1 MYVCN
6 VSSSYTQLTFYQGM
20 LIGLMFLKNQIVYIQ
35 FHPVAYMVKLNI
47 EMTMAS
53 LVVRLARGQSD
64 NDMALH
70 DFGQSSS
77 GPDKSHSHNP
87 QFISAHQ
94 QSFHLQSVTGVT
106 SGHRKNAQGSDED
119 LRGIHFRTDF
129 HVVSEEVVVKDGSS
143 KRSSKS
149 SIELPRSVFGDETP
163 LNKTQMQVSASPL

>member
-1 MYVCN
+1 
-6 VSSSYTQLTFYQGM
+6 M

-35 FHPVAYMVKLNI
+35 FHPVTYMVKLNI

-77 GPDKSHSHNP
+77 GPDKSNSHSRHFNP
-87 QFISAHQ
+87 GNQ
-94 QSFHLQSVTGVT
+94 QSFHLSSVTGVT
-106 SGHRKNAQGSDED
+106 SGHRKNAGSSDDD

-129 HVVSEEVVVKDGSS
+129 HVVSEEVPVKDNGS

-149 SIELPRSVFGDETP
+149 SVELQRSVFGDETP
-163 LNKTQMQVSASPL
+163 LHKNPAQVTTSPL